1 MTWNPN
7 PAARRQVLAVMKR
20 RRRALTAKEIA
31 TLLGK
36 RPCTVSQM
44 LYPML
49 KDGIVSRKRGAGWIW
64 YWKPTG
70 KPLQKRFTST
80 STILRSELA
89 SRFDHHALT
98 AAFGMDVAPPPA
110 VNARVHIC
118 GGGR

>member
-7 PAARRQVLAVMKR
+7 PTARRQMLAAMKR
-20 RRRALTAKEIA
+20 RRRALTAREIA
-31 TLLGK
+31 TFLGK
-36 RPCTVSQM
+36 HPVTVLQT

-80 STILRSELA
+80 STTLRSELA
-89 SRFDHHALT
+89 SRFDHHVLAAALGMNAEP
-98 AAFGMDVAPPPA
+98 AAAI
-110 VNARVHIC
+110 NARVHIC